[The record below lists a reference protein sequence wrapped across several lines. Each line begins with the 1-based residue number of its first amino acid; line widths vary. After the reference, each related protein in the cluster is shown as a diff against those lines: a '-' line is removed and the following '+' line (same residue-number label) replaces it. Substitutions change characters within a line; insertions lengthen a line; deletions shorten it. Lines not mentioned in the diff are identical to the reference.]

1 MITPEY
7 LNEVIQGVE
16 LAVNRLNN
24 QLLKE
29 VVKKI
34 VEAFYT
40 GKDILMPST
49 INKLHQIVQSGYRF
63 QQGSDVRH
71 YADHGRQGNKCKI
84 LPKTAAGKGT
94 RR

>member
-34 VEAFYT
+34 VEAFYS

-49 INKLHQIVQSGYRF
+49 IH
-63 QQGSDVRH
+63 
-71 YADHGRQGNKCKI
+71 
-84 LPKTAAGKGT
+84 
-94 RR
+94 